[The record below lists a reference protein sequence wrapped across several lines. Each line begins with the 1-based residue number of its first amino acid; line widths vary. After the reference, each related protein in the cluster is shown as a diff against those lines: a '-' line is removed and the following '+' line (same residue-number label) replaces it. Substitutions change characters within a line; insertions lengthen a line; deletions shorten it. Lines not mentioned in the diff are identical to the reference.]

1 MLLLLILL
9 FGAYCQAEV
18 YYVTTNGEDCSNCH
32 PLSYYTTLSQW
43 SPNVTLIFLKGEHK
57 LKDNPLIMAGLES
70 VTLQGPPQHNR
81 SLGDATISCENINEP
96 NAIVIA
102 NISSTV
108 HIERLT
114 MDCHNTML
122 FENTAILVVTDV
134 QAQSIQVS
142 GNNLPTKLNIS
153 RCMFIIQHNTT
164 SHNAVD
170 IFGANTVIVKDTVV
184 ANELGSGLALHHNGD
199 HMLLDNVTIENCSK
213 QGMYLGWNGD
223 NISLKS
229 IKLNNITNEGLFMI
243 YNGNNI
249 NFKDIIITNTKIGL
263 FVLSN
268 GNHVSL
274 SGVRVVNSSGMG
286 YFMASNGDYI
296 SLNKIY
302 ITNTNGKAC
311 DIERN
316 GNNISLADITVANSK
331 GISMER
337 NGNNITLVN
346 ILVFNNSVSGL
357 RLNNNG
363 FFISLTN
370 VTCSYTQ
377 GTGLTLERNN
387 HSIKLNNIQ
396 LISNNIGLVVNE
408 NGHNALINNVIAENN
423 LWKGLDVSSNGNN
436 VMLTNITV
444 SNSSYAGLHVS
455 GNWNGLTLSNIKVTN
470 SDNIGLYVAYNGN
483 SITLYNITMNNTDI
497 GIYAYK
503 NGRNLLIKNIRIY
516 NSHDKNLVVS
526 NNNDNLTLE
535 DIVLKRSKNNLLVSL
550 NRNMIWLINVYVAN
564 AKFIA
569 VKVCQNGNS
578 IYLSNVTV
586 ENTTNG
592 IQIENNGNDIELFNI
607 VAKNS
612 NISGIG
618 LINNGNSIGLYS
630 VTSIYSNGKGLELL
644 NNKDT
649 ITLNDIILTNNAGG
663 GLYLEY
669 NGKDIEINNM
679 IVANNSI
686 GGVTM
691 AYNRYNIKISN
702 LSVINNTDT
711 GIYADG
717 DSDIT
722 FTGQPSTLI
731 HNSSPG
737 NGGGMWIGKDIVI
750 LGEAMVS
757 FYNNTARGVGG
768 ALYADT
774 KSKKTNQ
781 KIYTG
786 LLEYCTFESFKPKF
800 SKNIAKLGGND
811 IYGGKYSG
819 CTSVY
824 SNLPQPLLS
833 NFLDAINC
841 TKNTYIFRN
850 FPTPISSHVTSSPIG
865 VCLCTSNSV
874 IDCTNRSIN
883 RELYSGQSIT
893 LPIITVGVC
902 GGISP
907 GEIVTNNIN
916 AGVQVILNDTNQET
930 LKQCKNFTYQL
941 FQQSVSDSRE
951 IFKLQHKLVPDKET
965 NFLSHS
971 ELTVNITF
979 LPCPL
984 GLDLEAKRCHCNDII
999 GEINGTECNVDW
1011 MPYPIKRHGSNWLHY
1026 SQEYNCIVA
1035 HSTCPFDYCD
1045 TSTLYLNLNDS
1056 DIQCT
1061 SNRSGILC
1069 GQCQTGLSLMLGS
1082 NKCSSCTNKYP
1093 SLLIAFVAAGVVLVA
1108 FLMVCNLTVSVGSI
1122 NGLLFYA
1129 NIVKLNQ
1136 IVLFPD
1142 GTSIPVLSQFI
1153 AWLNLDLGIQTC
1165 FFNGL
1170 DGYWKT
1176 WLQFVF
1182 PLYIWLL
1189 IGFLI
1194 IGSHYSGRLS
1204 RLCGNNAVPV
1214 LATLVL
1220 MSYTKLLGTI
1230 TNVLMRDTVD
1240 CESTAVWSVWSID
1253 GNIGYLS
1260 GKHIP
1265 LFVVALLFLFI
1276 GLVYTGLVF
1285 SAQWLQR
1292 YSGKCCRSSRDPVV
1306 KMKPFIDAYT
1316 GPYKDKYRFWTG
1328 LLLIVRLILTPVFS
1342 YTTGSLSIVNNYIIA
1357 LIAFIIMI
1365 FMRSVY
1371 RKKHINVLEYFYFL
1385 NLSVLSLLSAVCND
1399 YGLSVHSI
1407 TIITGVSVSL
1417 AMAVFLATVVAHI
1430 YIMFFGSK
1438 KLLHR
1443 GNDTS
1448 IHLTNIAMQREHITD
1463 EGSPARLIMRRESL
1477 IFDYE
1482 P

>member
-1 MLLLLILL
+1 MLLLHILLL

-18 YYVTTNGEDCSNCH
+18 YYVTTDGEDCSNCH

-43 SPNVTLIFLKGEHK
+43 PPNVTLIFLKGEHK
-57 LKDNPLIMAGLES
+57 LKDNPLVMAGLES

-81 SLGDATISCENINEP
+81 SLGDATISCDKINEP

-114 MDCHNTML
+114 MDCHN
-122 FENTAILVVTDV
+122 NILVHNITSVVITSTHAQRLSV
-134 QAQSIQVS
+134 Q
-142 GNNLPTKLNIS
+142 GNNVSTKVVISQSTFIAWQKTPSLNKYAV
-153 RCMFIIQHNTT
+153 FIY
-164 SHNAVD
+164 NASTVNIKD
-170 IFGANTVIVKDTVV
+170 ALIANIH
-184 ANELGSGLALHHNGD
+184 GRGLALIHNGNRII
-199 HMLLDNVTIENCSK
+199 LRNVTITNSSTVGLLMGSNGNNIILNK
-213 QGMYLGWNGD
+213 VKVDSINGLGFYMISNGD
-223 NISLKS
+223 YITLSDFKVTNTKS
-229 IKLNNITNEGLFMI
+229 MAFYMGK
-243 YNGNNI
+243 NGNNI
-249 NFKDIIITNTKIGL
+249 NLTDVTVANT
-263 FVLSN
+263 SN
-268 GNHVSL
+268 SE
-274 SGVRVVNSSGMG
+274 GMR
-286 YFMASNGDYI
+286 
-296 SLNKIY
+296 
-302 ITNTNGKAC
+302 
-311 DIERN
+311 IEEN
-316 GNNISLADITVANSK
+316 GNNIK
-331 GISMER
+331 
-337 NGNNITLVN
+337 LVN
-346 ILVFNNSVSGL
+346 IVASNNSASGL

-363 FFISLTN
+363 FFISLNN

-377 GTGLTLERNN
+377 GIGLSVDSNQD
-387 HSIKLNNIQ
+387 SIALNDIK
-396 LISNNIGLVVNE
+396 LISNKYGGLYLDKNGNNIHVNNLMSINTASMGLRVSY
-408 NGHNALINNVIAENN
+408 NGHNVTISNIVMDNNNVIGVYMIKNGNGLILSNAIVNN
-423 LWKGLDVSSNGNN
+423 TNSTALYMGGNGNN
-436 VMLTNITV
+436 ATIYDTEVHNSGYKGIQVESNGIGTILHNITV
-444 SNSSYAGLHVS
+444 KNCNYASLIVLSNLDHLTIKDIVIHGSTETSVYVVS
-455 GNWNGLTLSNIKVTN
+455 NRNHITLSNIEVMDSRSMSLYIGSNGNHITITNVTIANNAYGIRIEDNKNYIVLSNILATNNN
-470 SDNIGLYVAYNGN
+470 SSGIRLNNNGFSISLNNVTCNNTQMIGLSLDNN
-483 SITLYNITMNNTDI
+483 KHSITLNNV
-497 GIYAYK
+497 
-503 NGRNLLIKNIRIY
+503 
-516 NSHDKNLVVS
+516 VVS
-526 NNNDNLTLE
+526 NSLAGGLSIDSNGDNIQL
-535 DIVLKRSKNNLLVSL
+535 
-550 NRNMIWLINVYVAN
+550 Y
-564 AKFIA
+564 
-569 VKVCQNGNS
+569 
-578 IYLSNVTV
+578 NVTV
-586 ENTTNG
+586 TN
-592 IQIENNGNDIELFNI
+592 NNG
-607 VAKNS
+607 
-612 NISGIG
+612 
-618 LINNGNSIGLYS
+618 
-630 VTSIYSNGKGLELL
+630 
-644 NNKDT
+644 
-649 ITLNDIILTNNAGG
+649 
-663 GLYLEY
+663 
-669 NGKDIEINNM
+669 
-679 IVANNSI
+679 

-691 AYNRYNIKISN
+691 TYNRNLIVISN

-711 GIYADG
+711 GMYIDG
-717 DSDIT
+717 VTNVT
-722 FTGQPSTLI
+722 FTNQSSTLI
-731 HNSSPG
+731 NNSSPG

-750 LGEAMVS
+750 GGEAIVS
-757 FYNNTARGVGG
+757 FYNNKARGVGG
-768 ALYADT
+768 AVYVDT
-774 KSKKTNQ
+774 RTRGVKN
-781 KIYTG
+781 
-786 LLEYCTFESFKPKF
+786 CTFLYLTPKF
-800 SKNIAKLGGND
+800 KNNSGEIAGND
-811 IYGGKYSG
+811 IYGGTYSSCIG
-819 CTSVY
+819 RIYIYHIVTK
-824 SNLPQPLLS
+824 
-833 NFLDAINC
+833 FMEAINC
-841 TKNTYIFRN
+841 YNSNNNYLFRN

-941 FQQSVSDSRE
+941 LQQSVSDSRDTLT
-951 IFKLQHKLVPDKET
+951 LQHKLVPDKET

-999 GEINGTECNVDW
+999 GGINGTECNVDW
-1011 MPYPIKRHGSNWLHY
+1011 MPYPIMRYGNNWLHY

-1056 DIQCT
+1056 DIQCI

-1082 NKCSSCTNKYP
+1082 NKCSSCTNNYL

-1136 IVLFPD
+1136 TVLFPD

-1240 CESTAVWSVWSID
+1240 CEGTAVWSVWSVD

-1306 KMKPFIDAYT
+1306 KLKPFIDAYT
-1316 GPYKDKYRFWTG
+1316 GPYEDKYRFWTG

-1365 FMRSVY
+1365 FMSVY

-1385 NLSVLSLLSAVCND
+1385 NLSVLSLFSAVCND
-1399 YGLSVHSI
+1399 YGLSAHSI
-1407 TIITGVSVSL
+1407 TIVTGVSVSL
-1417 AMAVFLATVVAHI
+1417 AMVAFLATVVAHI
-1430 YIMFFGSK
+1430 YAKFSHSK
-1438 KLLHR
+1438 KVPQSSETFNFLS
-1443 GNDTS
+1443 DVT
-1448 IHLTNIAMQREHITD
+1448 IQKEKDITD

-1477 IFDYE
+1477 IFDFQR
-1482 P
+1482 